1 MLTRCYGIHH
11 SHHPILVNRHLT
23 TTHSISLSLS
33 LSMQIKKIKCEKKFK
48 INLVGEFKR
57 ISCIGLLF
65 TLYLM
70 LRLF

>member
-11 SHHPILVNRHLT
+11 CHHPILVNRHLT
-23 TTHSISLSLS
+23 TTHSIPLS
-33 LSMQIKKIKCEKKFK
+33 LSMQIKKIKCEKKLK

-57 ISCIGLLF
+57 ITCIGLLF

>member
-1 MLTRCYGIHH
+1 MEYIIVIIPYWLIATSPPHIQ
-11 SHHPILVNRHLT
+11 
-23 TTHSISLSLS
+23 SLSLS
-33 LSMQIKKIKCEKKFK
+33 LSMQIKKIKCEKKLK